1 MADTLRDRIEI
12 ALQKRG
18 WKPADLVREAAST
31 SATVSNWMNDMVK
44 TDHVK
49 ALQLFRIADALGVDP
64 RWLLLG
70 EFSPVMFG
78 ESPAPYQSQA
88 VKSEVLTIAIQL
100 VSEALEERGRTLP
113 PSKQAEAV
121 NLAYDL
127 LDEGLPQAKV
137 LRFVLAAV
145 A

>member
-1 MADTLRDRIEI
+1 MRARIET
-12 ALQKRG
+12 ALQKKG
-18 WKPADLVREAAST
+18 WNQADLVREAAST

-70 EFSPVMFG
+70 EYTPPRVA
-78 ESPAPYQSQA
+78 ESQAPYQSQA
-88 VKSEVLTIAIQL
+88 VKSDVLRLSIQL
-100 VSEALEERGRTLP
+100 VDEALSEQKRQLP
-113 PSKQAEAV
+113 PEKRAEAMQ
-121 NLAYDL
+121 LAYDL